1 MCISLKYQ
9 KDSYMIT
16 PVLLLSVLIC
26 ALVAGFIAFFVLLP
40 RKKDD
45 NRFSK
50 ISAIATFMASVA
62 TIAVGIATVSVMT
75 HEEIRDKLQNQ
86 PLYSVSISAN
96 YSTEKLAFDNEE
108 FEINNEGKKTRE
120 KTEVRHYSILELTYT
135 DTNKHAAPK
144 TRFCLLDDYF
154 GASIY
159 TGNLD
164 GTIEYSAYS
173 GNNWELFVDFS
184 RKANNYGET
193 HPGIIVAV
201 EKRHYFDLLYTDIF
215 GDKHRIVKTKNSEI
229 DPEKLVEILKKAQTD
244 ASGISFSIR
253 NLDLDFILRTCF
265 PEEF

>member
-1 MCISLKYQ
+1 
-9 KDSYMIT
+9 MIT

-135 DTNKHAAPK
+135 DTNKHAASVPTREEIEAQNRQEAAKAAANAAPQSFAPMNWSQLGSPQQPESAANAAKPAPK
-144 TRFCLLDDYF
+144 VTPPL
-154 GASIY
+154 
-159 TGNLD
+159 
-164 GTIEYSAYS
+164 
-173 GNNWELFVDFS
+173 WE
-184 RKANNYGET
+184 
-193 HPGIIVAV
+193 H
-201 EKRHYFDLLYTDIF
+201 
-215 GDKHRIVKTKNSEI
+215 VK
-229 DPEKLVEILKKAQTD
+229 KK
-244 ASGISFSIR
+244 
-253 NLDLDFILRTCF
+253 
-265 PEEF
+265 